1 MINEI
6 PRQLGPVAD
15 SSTKPVQS
23 LVRVAEVARISGA
36 DKTAG
41 EQPAGGD
48 QQVNRAQAE
57 QLANGLQELVQSV
70 HRQLS
75 FKVDDGTGGTVIQ
88 VIDAETDQVLRQI
101 PSEAI
106 VALQR
111 RLAEF
116 QESSASADK
125 LAVDGVLFSTR
136 V

>member
-1 MINEI
+1 
-6 PRQLGPVAD
+6 
-15 SSTKPVQS
+15 
-23 LVRVAEVARISGA
+23 
-36 DKTAG
+36 
-41 EQPAGGD
+41 
-48 QQVNRAQAE
+48 
-57 QLANGLQELVQSV
+57 VQSV